1 MNRSIPI
8 SNPNPNPNP
17 KKIVSER
24 LYSKSKS
31 IVRLQQ
37 VILRDTIISFR
48 YDNQKTDFYINYTM
62 NQSKPNYKSLQ
73 HSNPKNNV
81 SEQQYKYIIPQMN
94 YLFKCIILMKIP
106 TAKHISQKKYF
117 WLTKKIIHL
126 YCIPPPHS
134 LECKVRRLKTERIN
148 ISYKADKYLMEEYLW
163 SMKLFLTIGRQ
174 Y

>member
-1 MNRSIPI
+1 M
-8 SNPNPNPNP
+8 
-17 KKIVSER
+17 
-24 LYSKSKS
+24 
-31 IVRLQQ
+31 
-37 VILRDTIISFR
+37 D
-48 YDNQKTDFYINYTM
+48 
-62 NQSKPNYKSLQ
+62 
-73 HSNPKNNV
+73 
-81 SEQQYKYIIPQMN
+81 

-117 WLTKKIIHL
+117 WLVKNIIHL

-134 LECKVRRLKTERIN
+134 LERKVCRLKTERIN